1 MKGFVDKDV
10 CVGCGLCPGICPEIF
25 EMDGDGKAKAL
36 DKKITDDLVES
47 AKDAEMQ
54 CPVSAIKVE

>member
-1 MKGFVDKDV
+1 MKGFVDKDA
-10 CVGCGLCPGICPEIF
+10 CIGCGLCPGVCPEIF
-25 EMDGDGKAKAL
+25 EMDDDGKAKAL

-54 CPVSAIKVE
+54 CPVNAIKVE